1 MLRFLM
7 REYNADVQYPKNSM
21 FIQDG
26 NALFHKLVNFPPT
39 FGGICLKIIDLMVS
53 RKNFIFS
60 ADSYY
65 PDSIKILERQRRGR
79 GLDKSATRKPIN
91 FKAFLTNDA
100 NKKLGGGLQLHHA
113 CKSPLML

>member
-7 REYNADVQYPKNSM
+7 GEYNADVQYPKNSM

-53 RKNFIFS
+53 RKSFIFS
-60 ADSYY
+60 ADSCY
-65 PDSIKILERQRRGR
+65 PDSIKIPERQRRGR
-79 GLDKSATRKPIN
+79 GLDKSVTRKPKN